1 MCDHLVNSS
10 ARLSGSMYRNS
21 VNISVSI
28 YVVERQQ
35 NYYGTKNLHIGRVLV
50 EVKGLQIFW
59 GYGIWKKGIAPYL

>member
-35 NYYGTKNLHIGRVLV
+35 NYYGTKNLPYWSGIGGGKRAANILGVWYM
-50 EVKGLQIFW
+50 EKGV
-59 GYGIWKKGIAPYL
+59 